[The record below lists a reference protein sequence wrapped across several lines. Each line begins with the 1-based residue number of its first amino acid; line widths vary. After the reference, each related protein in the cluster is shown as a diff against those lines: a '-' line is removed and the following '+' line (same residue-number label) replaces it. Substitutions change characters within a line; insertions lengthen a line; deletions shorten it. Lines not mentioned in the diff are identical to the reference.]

1 MFKRVSSYGVVGML
15 VVALI
20 GGTTYILLNREENGS
35 RAALSEGRGRG
46 NETESEAGLSE
57 GRGRGSATVTEV
69 GSQSG
74 GSGGNGG
81 SKDAGGGRG
90 RGSSSA
96 RSSEAAEDIAWETV
110 LGTVVAADG
119 EVTLQ
124 TAEGEIAVGMGQASY
139 WEGFGL
145 EVGHEVSIIG
155 FYEDGEFKAGT
166 VKNLTSGESIV
177 LRDEAG
183 RPMWSGQG
191 RSGRQ
196 G

>member
-1 MFKRVSSYGVVGML
+1 MFKRVSSYGVVGLL

-20 GGTTYILLNREENGS
+20 GGTAYILLNREENGS

-46 NETESEAGLSE
+46 NETESEAGSSE

-69 GSQSG
+69 GLQG
-74 GSGGNGG
+74 GGNGG
-81 SKDAGGGRG
+81 SNDAGGDRG
-90 RGSSSA
+90 RGSSSGG
-96 RSSEAAEDIAWETV
+96 SSKAAEDITWETV